1 MSRLT
6 RGLTATLV
14 AMSMAAVPAAGSILA
29 SAPAAR
35 AEANPPPGTDLKPVL
50 GWSTWSFFRRT
61 SDAAIDEAAARAMK
75 RSGLERLGYR
85 YINQDDFWYRC
96 PGRQGPDVDRYGRWV
111 VRPSK
116 FPRGRNG
123 ENGIAVVASYVH
135 GLGLKFGIY
144 VTPGISDQAVA
155 RNTPILGTS
164 YTAAGIATKTRQN
177 NYNCGGMTGIDY
189 AKPGAQAYVN
199 SIAREFARWGVD
211 YIKLD
216 GITDQNKADIQAWS
230 VAIRQSGRPMQLDV
244 TEGSYT
250 VALGRTLDKYATQWE
265 YTSDVENYGGRGL
278 TDYTNVRRRFTT
290 LARWEPTYGGQKFDA
305 YNDFDSV
312 EVGNC
317 RNAVGST
324 GPIRLGLVPG
334 GRRAERRRAEDR
346 AEPVVAGLV
355 AADPRDQPDRAMRYR
370 PEIAQEP
377 GGALGRAGRDRRII
391 DREYE
396 HRKSGRQ
403 DRAGWRRRGRA
414 LQQDHPARGALNHG
428 VRHRPA
434 RQRPLPASQPVDAQG
449 HRERR
454 HDQREG
460 ATARRGSLPGQAGL
474 IGRRRFR
481 GAGSLPLQDR
491 LVSIE
496 FYDAAMFP
504 RCWS

>member
-6 RGLTATLV
+6 RGLTAALV

-29 SAPAAR
+29 SAPAAQ

-50 GWSTWSFFRRT
+50 GWSSWSFFRRS

-111 VRPSK
+111 VRSSK
-116 FPRGRNG
+116 FPRGRDG

-135 GLGLKFGIY
+135 SLGLKFGIY

-164 YTAAGIATKTRQN
+164 YTAADIATKTRQN

-199 SIAREFARWGVD
+199 SIVREFARWGVD

-216 GITDQNKADIQAWS
+216 GITDQNKADIRAWS
-230 VAIRQSGRPMQLDV
+230 QAIRHSRRPMQLDV

-265 YTSDVENYGGRGL
+265 YTSDIENYGGRGL

-312 EVGNC
+312 EVGDC
-317 RNAVGST
+317 RNAVGSSDRFGSVSYPAGDGLNVAGRKTVLSLWSLASSPLILGTNLTELCGTDLRLLKNRAVLSVEQDGIDASLIANTST
-324 GPIRLGLVPG
+324 GR
-334 GRRAERRRAEDR
+334 
-346 AEPVVAGLV
+346 VVAKTEPDGDVAVGLFNKTT
-355 AADPRDQPDRAMRYR
+355 R
-370 PEIAQEP
+370 PEVITTTASAIGLSA
-377 GGALGRAGRDRRII
+377 GGHYRLTNLWTHQVTG
-391 DREYE
+391 
-396 HRKSGRQ
+396 SG
-403 DRAGWRRRGRA
+403 ATISA
-414 LQQDHPARGALNHG
+414 KVPPHG
-428 VRHRPA
+428 VVLYQVKRA
-434 RQRPLPASQPVDAQG
+434 R
-449 HRERR
+449 
-454 HDQREG
+454 
-460 ATARRGSLPGQAGL
+460 
-474 IGRRRFR
+474 
-481 GAGSLPLQDR
+481 
-491 LVSIE
+491 
-496 FYDAAMFP
+496 
-504 RCWS
+504 